1 MNDLVYSLNGG
12 LVTDQNKIS
21 TISKVDINS
30 IQKLIRNYKQDL
42 ECFGELGFELQK
54 IAKTNK
60 KIYFLN
66 EQQATLLLTY
76 MKNSES
82 VRNAKKVLVFA
93 FYQMK
98 EKLRSLE
105 QEQEKARFKSLSDE
119 NQRLNSLNHHQK
131 IGYKSQ
137 LKQQKEKYENKIKAL
152 KYDLEN
158 KKELSFKRKLS
169 QKELLELRK
178 ILAKD
183 YNIVCFK
190 EWEMSLFAEKIGKN
204 SVFEVVLNKLEKELN
219 YWKNY
224 EKYEEKWKK
233 NIKELK
239 MKLVDKLKKAYDY
252 KKELYKAEKGS
263 SSKEYHIENAEIFQ
277 DFIELELLQCEDI
290 ERRYFLMQI
299 YRYGYQNIR
308 SLNSKLAFKAK
319 LDNDDIN
326 FIKILKEANILHA
339 LNEIYTTKEVKK
351 IAKD

>member
-1 MNDLVYSLNGG
+1 MNDLIVKYNGA
-12 LVTDQNKIS
+12 LVTTQNKIS
-21 TISKVDINS
+21 KLTNNNEIS
-30 IQKLIRNYKQDL
+30 IQKLIRTYKADL
-42 ECFGELGFELQK
+42 EEFGILEFENQLIINSK
-54 IAKTNK
+54 NVKNYK
-60 KIYFLN
+60 KIYYLN

-105 QEQEKARFKSLSDE
+105 QEQEKARFKTLSDE
-119 NQRLNSLNHHQK
+119 NLRLNSLNHHQK

-152 KYDLEN
+152 KYDLEK

-183 YNIVCFK
+183 YNMVCIK
-190 EWEMSLFAEKIGKN
+190 EWEMSLVAEKIGKDT
-204 SVFEVVLNKLEKELN
+204 VFEAVLKKLGKELD

-233 NIKELK
+233 IL
-239 MKLVDKLKKAYDY
+239 
-252 KKELYKAEKGS
+252 
-263 SSKEYHIENAEIFQ
+263 
-277 DFIELELLQCEDI
+277 
-290 ERRYFLMQI
+290 RR
-299 YRYGYQNIR
+299 
-308 SLNSKLAFKAK
+308 
-319 LDNDDIN
+319 
-326 FIKILKEANILHA
+326 
-339 LNEIYTTKEVKK
+339 
-351 IAKD
+351 

>member
-30 IQKLIRNYKQDL
+30 IQRLIRNYKQDL

-60 KIYFLN
+60 KIYYLN

-119 NQRLNSLNHHQK
+119 NLRLNSLNHHQK

-152 KYDLEN
+152 QYDLEK

-178 ILAKD
+178 ILARD
-183 YNIVCFK
+183 YGMICIK
-190 EWEMSLFAEKIGKN
+190 EWEMSLVAEKIALESTKMTTWDA
-204 SVFEVVLNKLEKELN
+204 VVKKLKQSLD
-219 YWKNY
+219 YWQNY
-224 EKYEEKWKK
+224 EKYEEKW
-233 NIKELK
+233 
-239 MKLVDKLKKAYDY
+239 
-252 KKELYKAEKGS
+252 
-263 SSKEYHIENAEIFQ
+263 
-277 DFIELELLQCEDI
+277 
-290 ERRYFLMQI
+290 R
-299 YRYGYQNIR
+299 
-308 SLNSKLAFKAK
+308 
-319 LDNDDIN
+319 
-326 FIKILKEANILHA
+326 KILRR
-339 LNEIYTTKEVKK
+339 
-351 IAKD
+351 

>member
-137 LKQQKEKYENKIKAL
+137 LAQQKEKYENKIKAL
-152 KYDLEN
+152 QYDLEK

-169 QKELLELRK
+169 KEELLELRK

-183 YNIVCFK
+183 YNMLCFK
-190 EWEMSLFAEKIGKN
+190 EWEFEFLAEKIALESTKMTTWDA
-204 SVFEVVLNKLEKELN
+204 VVKKLKQSLD
-219 YWKNY
+219 YWQNY
-224 EKYEEKWKK
+224 EEYEEKW
-233 NIKELK
+233 
-239 MKLVDKLKKAYDY
+239 
-252 KKELYKAEKGS
+252 
-263 SSKEYHIENAEIFQ
+263 
-277 DFIELELLQCEDI
+277 
-290 ERRYFLMQI
+290 R
-299 YRYGYQNIR
+299 
-308 SLNSKLAFKAK
+308 
-319 LDNDDIN
+319 
-326 FIKILKEANILHA
+326 KILRR
-339 LNEIYTTKEVKK
+339 
-351 IAKD
+351 

>member
-30 IQKLIRNYKQDL
+30 IQRLIRNYKQDL

-60 KIYFLN
+60 KIYYLN

-93 FYQMK
+93 FYQIK

-105 QEQEKARFKSLSDE
+105 QEQEKARFKTLSDE
-119 NQRLNSLNHHQK
+119 NLRLNSLNHHQK

-137 LKQQKEKYENKIKAL
+137 LAQQKEKYENKIKAL
-152 KYDLEN
+152 QYDLEK

-169 QKELLELRK
+169 DEELLELRK
-178 ILAKD
+178 ILARD
-183 YNIVCFK
+183 YGILCIK
-190 EWEMSLFAEKIGKN
+190 EWEMSLVAEKIGKDT
-204 SVFEVVLNKLEKELN
+204 VFEAVLKKLGKELD

-224 EKYEEKWKK
+224 EEYEEKW
-233 NIKELK
+233 
-239 MKLVDKLKKAYDY
+239 
-252 KKELYKAEKGS
+252 
-263 SSKEYHIENAEIFQ
+263 
-277 DFIELELLQCEDI
+277 
-290 ERRYFLMQI
+290 R
-299 YRYGYQNIR
+299 
-308 SLNSKLAFKAK
+308 
-319 LDNDDIN
+319 
-326 FIKILKEANILHA
+326 KILRR
-339 LNEIYTTKEVKK
+339 
-351 IAKD
+351 

>member
-30 IQKLIRNYKQDL
+30 IQRLIRNYKQDL

-60 KIYFLN
+60 KIYYLN

-105 QEQEKARFKSLSDE
+105 QEQEKARFKTLSDE
-119 NQRLNSLNHHQK
+119 NLRLNSLNHHQK

-137 LKQQKEKYENKIKAL
+137 LAQQKEKYENKIKAL
-152 KYDLEN
+152 KYDLEH

-169 QKELLELRK
+169 KEELLELRK

-183 YNIVCFK
+183 YGILCIK
-190 EWEMSLFAEKIGKN
+190 EWEMSLVAEKIGKDT
-204 SVFEVVLNKLEKELN
+204 VFEAVVKKLEKELK
-219 YWKNY
+219 YWQNY
-224 EKYEEKWKK
+224 EEYEEKWKK
-233 NIKELK
+233 IL
-239 MKLVDKLKKAYDY
+239 
-252 KKELYKAEKGS
+252 
-263 SSKEYHIENAEIFQ
+263 
-277 DFIELELLQCEDI
+277 
-290 ERRYFLMQI
+290 RR
-299 YRYGYQNIR
+299 
-308 SLNSKLAFKAK
+308 
-319 LDNDDIN
+319 
-326 FIKILKEANILHA
+326 
-339 LNEIYTTKEVKK
+339 
-351 IAKD
+351 

>member
-30 IQKLIRNYKQDL
+30 IQRLIRNYKQDL

-60 KIYFLN
+60 KIYYLN

-105 QEQEKARFKSLSDE
+105 QEQEKARFKTLSDE

-137 LKQQKEKYENKIKAL
+137 LAQQKEKYENKIKAL
-152 KYDLEN
+152 KYDLEHKN
-158 KKELSFKRKLS
+158 ELSFKRKLS
-169 QKELLELRK
+169 DEELLELRK
-178 ILAKD
+178 ILARD
-183 YNIVCFK
+183 YGILCIK
-190 EWEMSLFAEKIGKN
+190 EWEMSLVAEKIGKDT
-204 SVFEVVLNKLEKELN
+204 VFEAVVKKLEKELK
-219 YWKNY
+219 YWQNY
-224 EKYEEKWKK
+224 EEYEEKWKK
-233 NIKELK
+233 IL
-239 MKLVDKLKKAYDY
+239 
-252 KKELYKAEKGS
+252 
-263 SSKEYHIENAEIFQ
+263 
-277 DFIELELLQCEDI
+277 
-290 ERRYFLMQI
+290 RR
-299 YRYGYQNIR
+299 
-308 SLNSKLAFKAK
+308 
-319 LDNDDIN
+319 
-326 FIKILKEANILHA
+326 
-339 LNEIYTTKEVKK
+339 
-351 IAKD
+351 